1 MAVVEGPR
9 VDRTKS
15 NNLEDILVLSVLA
28 VLFGAE
34 GWEDIESFAK
44 RWFAWLKKFIKLR
57 AGVPSHYT
65 ISRVFRMISP
75 DAFQEAI

>member
-1 MAVVEGPR
+1 MAVVEDLR

-15 NNLEDILVLSVLA
+15 NDLRGIVVLSILA

-65 ISRVFRMISP
+65 ISRVFRIVRP
-75 DAFQEAI
+75 DASQEAI